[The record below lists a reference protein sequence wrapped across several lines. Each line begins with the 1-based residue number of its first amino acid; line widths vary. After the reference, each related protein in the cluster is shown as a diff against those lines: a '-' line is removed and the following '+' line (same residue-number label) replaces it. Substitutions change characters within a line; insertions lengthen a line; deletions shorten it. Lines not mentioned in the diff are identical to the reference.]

1 MGLRSRMIRAQKQRE
16 MEAEYFEAVIELEY
30 RTSNQGKPF
39 HDAASVEAQ
48 YQRVLELNESLLNV
62 FDKKFDMPSM

>member
-1 MGLRSRMIRAQKQRE
+1 